1 MNIDELLR
9 LTVERGASDLHLK
22 VANVPFLRVDG
33 DLQPTTFP
41 VLTAADTEAFARA
54 VMSDRKR
61 TEFEVTSEADIGY
74 TLAGIGRFR
83 INVFRQRT
91 LVGLAVRRVR
101 SEIPTFE
108 ELRLPAVMRT
118 LSESP
123 RGLVLV
129 TGPTGTG
136 KTTTIAAM
144 IGFINRSR
152 RAHIVTIEDPIEV
165 VHDDELSIIQ
175 QREVGV
181 DTDSYQAALKYVVR
195 QDPDV
200 IFVGEI
206 RDAESALS
214 AIQAAETGHLVI
226 STLHTIDC
234 METINRVLDL
244 FPPQQ
249 AKEVRTSFAGA
260 LRGIVSQRLV
270 PKADGKGRV
279 PVVEVLVNT
288 GRVFDRIV
296 DADQTDSVVDVMAEG
311 GYYGMQTFDQ
321 ALVQLVKEGFVTVED
336 ARRTATSPHDFDLQ
350 LAGVMDRR
358 TAFSDEQATSRPF

>member
-1 MNIDELLR
+1 MDINELLR
-9 LTVERGASDLHLK
+9 FTVERGASDLHLK
-22 VANVPFLRVDG
+22 VGNVPFVRVDG
-33 DLQPTTFP
+33 ELQPSHF
-41 VLTAADTEAFARA
+41 AALSAEDTDAFGEIL
-54 VMSDRKR
+54 MSEHKKR
-61 TEFEVTSEADIGY
+61 EFEESNEADLGY
-74 TLAGIGRFR
+74 TLAGVGRFR
-83 INVFRQRT
+83 VNVFRQRGV
-91 LVGLAVRRVR
+91 VGLAIRRVR

-108 ELRLPAVMRT
+108 ELRLPPVMS
-118 LSESP
+118 LLADSP

-136 KTTTIAAM
+136 KTTTIASL
-144 IGFINRSR
+144 IGHINSTRRS
-152 RAHIVTIEDPIEV
+152 HIVTIEDPIEV
-165 VHDDELSIIQ
+165 VHEDNLSIIQ
-175 QREVGV
+175 QREIGL
-181 DTDSYQAALKYVVR
+181 DTDSYANALRHVVR

-270 PKADGKGRV
+270 SRADGKGRV
-279 PVVEVLVNT
+279 PTIEVLINT

-296 DADQTDSVVDVMAEG
+296 DPGRTDSIIDVIAEG
-311 GYYGMQTFDQ
+311 AYYGMQTFDQ
-321 ALVQLVKEGFVTVED
+321 ALVQLVKEGLVKEDD
-336 ARRTATSPHDFDLQ
+336 ARRTATNPHDFDLQ
-350 LAGVMDRR
+350 LHGVLERGAAVR
-358 TAFSDEQATSRPF
+358 EGAESAF